1 VAEFTLLVKGYA
13 RLLGRDGYIA
23 SPNVVL
29 IEDNGKRVLVDP
41 GSNVGL
47 LKRALTRRG
56 LAPPDIDLIF
66 LTHFHPDH
74 ILNIRLFPEVTACD
88 GFSTYR
94 GDRAVPHSSR
104 FLPGT
109 GIEIIRT
116 RGHSP
121 GHASLLFDTSRGRF
135 AVAGDIFAWFND
147 DEPRYD
153 LASLINQPD
162 PFANDMATLKKTRQ
176 WLLEMADYIIP
187 GHGEIFASPCRR
199 GDRDAR

>member
-1 VAEFTLLVKGYA
+1 V
-13 RLLGRDGYIA
+13 
-23 SPNVVL
+23 
-29 IEDNGKRVLVDP
+29 
-41 GSNVGL
+41 
-47 LKRALTRRG
+47 
-56 LAPPDIDLIF
+56 
-66 LTHFHPDH
+66 
-74 ILNIRLFPEVTACD
+74 
-88 GFSTYR
+88 
-94 GDRAVPHSSR
+94 
-104 FLPGT
+104 PGT

-162 PFANDMATLKKTRQ
+162 PFADDMATLKKTRQ
-176 WLLEMADYIIP
+176 RLLEMTDYIIP

-199 GDRDAR
+199 GARDAR